1 VTVAALL
8 LVVGAAV
15 PAREMSSALS
25 AIIGATW
32 MKEGAGGRRLAGA
45 AVVLA
50 GVACVTL
57 AR

>member
-1 VTVAALL
+1 VTAAALL

-15 PAREMSSALS
+15 PAREMSIALS
-25 AIIGATW
+25 AIIGAAW

-50 GVACVTL
+50 RGAL